1 MMTTGQQ
8 QKLEQML
15 EGKNLP
21 LDLKSEILDHMTEQA
36 IYKTEIEKKSFE
48 VTLQEISHSWKAELR
63 WSWWPFVNRRTVFER
78 KITNRTDWAIIKKS
92 LFYWALYTI
101 LSSGLIFYNIDF
113 ANHIIFI
120 VHLLAVSVFALYL
133 LIEFGLTKT
142 ILNNLRKKRISF
154 MQVGAYSFYMA
165 SSAILVLILLDVDS
179 KFEKYVVALNT
190 LAELQPFSQ
199 VEIGSIGIYW
209 YCDFWWI
216 FGYLYF
222 LQYRKA
228 VRFLQ
233 NKIHVQLY

>member
-1 MMTTGQQ
+1 MITTGQQ
-8 QKLEQML
+8 QKLEQIL

-21 LDLKSEILDHMTEQA
+21 LDLKSEILDHMIEQA
-36 IYKTEIEKKSFE
+36 IYKTEIEKKSFDDI
-48 VTLQEISHSWKAELR
+48 LQEIKNDWKADLK
-63 WSWWPFVNRRTVFER
+63 WSRWPFVNRRTVFER
-78 KITNRTDWAIIKKS
+78 KITSRTDWAIIKKS

-101 LSSGLIFYNIDF
+101 LSTGLIFYNIDF

-154 MQVGAYSFYMA
+154 MQVGAQSFFAA
-165 SSAILVLILLDVDS
+165 SLMIVPVLLFDFNS
-179 KFEKYVVALNT
+179 KFEKYITVLYK
-190 LAELQPFSQ
+190 LAELQSFSQ
-199 VEIGSIGIYW
+199 TNIGSLLMYW
-209 YCDFWWI
+209 LYDFWWI

-233 NKIHVQLY
+233 NKIHVQL